1 MIDQTPYHGGDPL
14 TIIQITAPNRVDRA
28 VRELQLNKAAGPDQ
42 IRNEMLINAWD
53 LIKDPVR
60 MIFHNSLALGISP
73 ESWHHTTGC
82 IIPKPLKLDSTNPRA
97 FRIISLTSIFQKLLE
112 RLILWHLELDLNIP
126 AKLTKNQ
133 HGFRKGKSTES
144 AIHLLIRSIEDAMAT
159 GNYALGVFLDIEK
172 AFDAVSFTAIREA
185 LLPANIPSTISQS
198 IFFMISNRHIT
209 LSYCDFS
216 VTKKATKGSPQEG
229 VLSPLLWNLNTFLSS
244 LGIHS
249 NFIQAFA
256 DELVILIRG
265 ICKVTIRDIAQQ
277 QLQNISSWCTSKR
290 LKLSGIKST
299 TAILFTTKQ
308 DNDLDTPLTVD
319 GTKVST
325 VNSISRCYH

>member
-1 MIDQTPYHGGDPL
+1 
-14 TIIQITAPNRVDRA
+14 
-28 VRELQLNKAAGPDQ
+28 
-42 IRNEMLINAWD
+42 
-53 LIKDPVR
+53 

-73 ESWHHTTGC
+73 ESWHHTTSC

-97 FRIISLTSIFQKLLE
+97 FRIISLTSIFQKLLERLILWHLELDLNIFQKLLE

-144 AIHLLIRSIEDAMAT
+144 AIHLLIRRIEDAMAT

-172 AFDAVSFTAIREA
+172 AFDAGSFTAIREA

-256 DELVILIRG
+256 DDLVILI
-265 ICKVTIRDIAQQ
+265 
-277 QLQNISSWCTSKR
+277 
-290 LKLSGIKST
+290 
-299 TAILFTTKQ
+299 
-308 DNDLDTPLTVD
+308 
-319 GTKVST
+319 
-325 VNSISRCYH
+325 

>member
-1 MIDQTPYHGGDPL
+1 
-14 TIIQITAPNRVDRA
+14 
-28 VRELQLNKAAGPDQ
+28 
-42 IRNEMLINAWD
+42 MLINAWD

-144 AIHLLIRSIEDAMAT
+144 AIHLLIRRIEDAMAT

-172 AFDAVSFTAIREA
+172 AFDAGSFTAIREA

-256 DELVILIRG
+256 DDLVILI
-265 ICKVTIRDIAQQ
+265 
-277 QLQNISSWCTSKR
+277 
-290 LKLSGIKST
+290 
-299 TAILFTTKQ
+299 
-308 DNDLDTPLTVD
+308 
-319 GTKVST
+319 
-325 VNSISRCYH
+325 